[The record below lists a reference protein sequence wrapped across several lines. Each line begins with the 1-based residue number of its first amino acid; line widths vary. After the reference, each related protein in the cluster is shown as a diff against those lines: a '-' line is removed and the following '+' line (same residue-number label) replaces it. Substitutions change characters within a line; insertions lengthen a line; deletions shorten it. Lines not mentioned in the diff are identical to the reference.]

1 MGSSAAST
9 SSALAALLPSSAL
22 PLSATASTTAP
33 SPIHFGNQ
41 ITVKL
46 SAANHLFC
54 RAQVVSQLQSHLLHG
69 YVEGT
74 FPCPA
79 SHVAVPATDSAPAG
93 QVINPAYAAWI
104 QQDQAILNA
113 FLSSSSIEVGSM
125 IMFAKTSREAW
136 ITIENSFAA
145 QSSARSTQL
154 RDQLR
159 ETHKLNQPMSVYYNK
174 VKTITDTLASI
185 GQPLRPEEFVSAVFH
200 GLDEDYDSLAE
211 VVQDRP
217 TPIPEHD
224 LYARLMS
231 TEQRKEARRSTVVG
245 GVHSANAAKTG
256 GCDITLIEAS
266 SVREDEVGVG
276 HDETE
281 NGGSS
286 VASTSAVVVP
296 PSDLHK
302 HIADL
307 QSDWRGTDTTI
318 VVGGE
323 EFRAHRWLLAA
334 RSPVFAEE
342 LLASPKGKKDSGAHR
357 IEINDMEP
365 SVFKSLLR
373 YMYTDA
379 LPPVSTDDDGV
390 ATARDLLGAANRYKL
405 ERLKLIC
412 EDTLWQRIDVNTV
425 AGILA
430 AAEQHQCR
438 ALKAACMDFIVASP
452 QNMKDVIEAEGFEE
466 IKTKFPTL
474 LTELVMKK
482 SALIKA
488 S

>member
-1 MGSSAAST
+1 
-9 SSALAALLPSSAL
+9 
-22 PLSATASTTAP
+22 
-33 SPIHFGNQ
+33 
-41 ITVKL
+41 
-46 SAANHLFC
+46 
-54 RAQVVSQLQSHLLHG
+54 
-69 YVEGT
+69 
-74 FPCPA
+74 
-79 SHVAVPATDSAPAG
+79 
-93 QVINPAYAAWI
+93 
-104 QQDQAILNA
+104 
-113 FLSSSSIEVGSM
+113 
-125 IMFAKTSREAW
+125 
-136 ITIENSFAA
+136 
-145 QSSARSTQL
+145 
-154 RDQLR
+154 
-159 ETHKLNQPMSVYYNK
+159 
-174 VKTITDTLASI
+174 
-185 GQPLRPEEFVSAVFH
+185 
-200 GLDEDYDSLAE
+200 
-211 VVQDRP
+211 
-217 TPIPEHD
+217 
-224 LYARLMS
+224 
-231 TEQRKEARRSTVVG
+231 
-245 GVHSANAAKTG
+245 
-256 GCDITLIEAS
+256 
-266 SVREDEVGVG
+266 
-276 HDETE
+276 
-281 NGGSS
+281 
-286 VASTSAVVVP
+286 VVVP

-307 QSDWRGTDTTI
+307 QSDWRGTDTAI

-373 YMYTDA
+373 YMYTDT
-379 LPPVSTDDDGV
+379 LPVSKDDDGV

-452 QNMKDVIEAEGFEE
+452 QNMKDVMKTEGFEE

>member
-1 MGSSAAST
+1 MGFMA
-9 SSALAALLPSSAL
+9 
-22 PLSATASTTAP
+22 TTAL
-33 SPIHFGNQ
+33 
-41 ITVKL
+41 L
-46 SAANHLFC
+46 SAARTGAGRLSCSASSIVTREVTGFHNLKIDGYEALRKLPMDLSLTSQTFEAVGHRWKIKYMPRVGLFNDYISLYLQIPDDE
-54 RAQVVSQLQSHLLHG
+54 RVQKQLDPVSFKFSLL
-69 YVEGT
+69 
-74 FPCPA
+74 
-79 SHVAVPATDSAPAG
+79 
-93 QVINPAYAAWI
+93 
-104 QQDQAILNA
+104 DQAGNLVP
-113 FLSSSSIEVGSM
+113 SS
-125 IMFAKTSREAW
+125 TRELTRC
-136 ITIENSFAA
+136 IFERKSKSKGFTYFIKYKDLEKSGCLKDGCF
-145 QSSARSTQL
+145 
-154 RDQLR
+154 
-159 ETHKLNQPMSVYYNK
+159 SV
-174 VKTITDTLASI
+174 
-185 GQPLRPEEFVSAVFH
+185 R
-200 GLDEDYDSLAE
+200 
-211 VVQDRP
+211 
-217 TPIPEHD
+217 
-224 LYARLMS
+224 
-231 TEQRKEARRSTVVG
+231 
-245 GVHSANAAKTG
+245 
-256 GCDITLIEAS
+256 CDITLIEAS
-266 SVREDEVGVG
+266 LGREDEVGVG
-276 HDETE
+276 DDETE

-379 LPPVSTDDDGV
+379 LPVATDDDGV

-452 QNMKDVIEAEGFEE
+452 QNMKDVMKTEGFEE
-466 IKTKFPTL
+466 LKTKFPTL

>member
-1 MGSSAAST
+1 MGFMA
-9 SSALAALLPSSAL
+9 
-22 PLSATASTTAP
+22 TTAL
-33 SPIHFGNQ
+33 
-41 ITVKL
+41 L
-46 SAANHLFC
+46 SAARTGAGRLSCSASSIVTREVTGFHNLKIDGYEALRKLPMDLSLTSQTFEAVGHRWKIKYMPRVGLFNDYISLYLQIPDDE
-54 RAQVVSQLQSHLLHG
+54 RVQKQLDPVSFKFSLL
-69 YVEGT
+69 
-74 FPCPA
+74 
-79 SHVAVPATDSAPAG
+79 
-93 QVINPAYAAWI
+93 
-104 QQDQAILNA
+104 DQAGNLVP
-113 FLSSSSIEVGSM
+113 SS
-125 IMFAKTSREAW
+125 TREMTRC
-136 ITIENSFAA
+136 IFERKSKSKGFTYFIKYKDLEKSGCLKDGCF
-145 QSSARSTQL
+145 
-154 RDQLR
+154 
-159 ETHKLNQPMSVYYNK
+159 SV
-174 VKTITDTLASI
+174 
-185 GQPLRPEEFVSAVFH
+185 R
-200 GLDEDYDSLAE
+200 
-211 VVQDRP
+211 
-217 TPIPEHD
+217 
-224 LYARLMS
+224 
-231 TEQRKEARRSTVVG
+231 
-245 GVHSANAAKTG
+245 
-256 GCDITLIEAS
+256 CDITLIEAS
-266 SVREDEVGVG
+266 WGREDEVGVG
-276 HDETE
+276 DDETE

-307 QSDWRGTDTTI
+307 QSDWRGTDTAI
-318 VVGGE
+318 VVSGE

-357 IEINDMEP
+357 IEINDMQP

-379 LPPVSTDDDGV
+379 LPVSTDDDGV

-452 QNMKDVIEAEGFEE
+452 QNMKDVMKTEGFEE

>member
-1 MGSSAAST
+1 MGFMA
-9 SSALAALLPSSAL
+9 
-22 PLSATASTTAP
+22 TTAL
-33 SPIHFGNQ
+33 
-41 ITVKL
+41 L
-46 SAANHLFC
+46 SAARTGAGRLSCSASSIVTREVTGFHNLKIDGYEALRKFPMDWSLTSQTFEAVGHRWKIKYMPRVGLFNDYISLYLQIPDDE
-54 RAQVVSQLQSHLLHG
+54 RVQKQLNPVSFKFSLL
-69 YVEGT
+69 
-74 FPCPA
+74 
-79 SHVAVPATDSAPAG
+79 
-93 QVINPAYAAWI
+93 
-104 QQDQAILNA
+104 DQAGNLVP
-113 FLSSSSIEVGSM
+113 SS
-125 IMFAKTSREAW
+125 TREMTRC
-136 ITIENSFAA
+136 IFERKSKSKGFNYFIKYKDLEKSGCLKDGCF
-145 QSSARSTQL
+145 
-154 RDQLR
+154 
-159 ETHKLNQPMSVYYNK
+159 SV
-174 VKTITDTLASI
+174 
-185 GQPLRPEEFVSAVFH
+185 R
-200 GLDEDYDSLAE
+200 
-211 VVQDRP
+211 
-217 TPIPEHD
+217 
-224 LYARLMS
+224 
-231 TEQRKEARRSTVVG
+231 
-245 GVHSANAAKTG
+245 
-256 GCDITLIEAS
+256 CDITLIEAS
-266 SVREDEVGVG
+266 FGREDEDGVG
-276 HDETE
+276 DDETE

-307 QSDWRGTDTTI
+307 QSDWRGTDTAI

-357 IEINDMEP
+357 IEINDMQP

-379 LPPVSTDDDGV
+379 LPVSTDDDGV

-452 QNMKDVIEAEGFEE
+452 QNMKDVMKTEGFEE

>member
-1 MGSSAAST
+1 MGFMA
-9 SSALAALLPSSAL
+9 
-22 PLSATASTTAP
+22 TTAL
-33 SPIHFGNQ
+33 
-41 ITVKL
+41 L
-46 SAANHLFC
+46 SAARTGAGRLSCSASSIVTREVTGFHNLKIDGYEALRKLPMDLSLTSQTFEAVGHRWKIKYMPRVGLFNDYISLYLQIPDDE
-54 RAQVVSQLQSHLLHG
+54 RVQKQLDPVSFKFSLL
-69 YVEGT
+69 
-74 FPCPA
+74 
-79 SHVAVPATDSAPAG
+79 
-93 QVINPAYAAWI
+93 
-104 QQDQAILNA
+104 DQAGNLVP
-113 FLSSSSIEVGSM
+113 SS
-125 IMFAKTSREAW
+125 TREMTRC
-136 ITIENSFAA
+136 IFERKSKSKGFNYFIKYKDLEKSGCLKDGCF
-145 QSSARSTQL
+145 
-154 RDQLR
+154 
-159 ETHKLNQPMSVYYNK
+159 SV
-174 VKTITDTLASI
+174 
-185 GQPLRPEEFVSAVFH
+185 R
-200 GLDEDYDSLAE
+200 
-211 VVQDRP
+211 
-217 TPIPEHD
+217 
-224 LYARLMS
+224 
-231 TEQRKEARRSTVVG
+231 
-245 GVHSANAAKTG
+245 
-256 GCDITLIEAS
+256 CDITLIEAS
-266 SVREDEVGVG
+266 LGREDEVGVG
-276 HDETE
+276 DDETE

-307 QSDWRGTDTTI
+307 QSDWRGTDTAI

-373 YMYTDA
+373 YMYTDT
-379 LPPVSTDDDGV
+379 LPVSKDDDGV

-452 QNMKDVIEAEGFEE
+452 QNMKDVMKTEGFEE